1 MKNYR
6 AEYDKLHINYPV
18 KERNKEAEW
27 WYFDADLDNGDRIV
41 LMYSVNDTRLYPR
54 KPSVRFDLYEKNG
67 QNHSFINEYEE
78 KTATFSREKCDANF
92 ADKEWC
98 KDCGDHY
105 EVKAI
110 HDGYEIDLRFYGEV
124 PSWQAGTEGEL
135 MRNPKTG
142 EEKAWVVA
150 QPAARVE
157 GKLIKDGQE
166 IAVKGS
172 GYHDHNWMNMDN
184 GAMLDHWHW
193 GKVHTDDLAI
203 DYGIM
208 IPASPYIKPVI
219 TLLVEDKNHLY
230 LEPGD
235 EHNKNGEIS
244 FELLDEAKEPTLGLT
259 FANRLVIHANTP
271 EIKLDLD
278 IKIDHFVMKDMNE
291 LPTGGESAY
300 RYVGNELL
308 VVNRNDHEERYESN
322 SLHEVVFPHK
332 AEKIESA
339 INHEDYRLE

>member
-1 MKNYR
+1 MKNYQ

-27 WYFDADLDNGDRIV
+27 WYFDADLDNGDRLV

-67 QNHSFINEYEE
+67 QNHSFINEYVEE
-78 KTATFSREKCDANF
+78 DAAFSREKCAANF
-92 ADKEWC
+92 ANQEWC
-98 KDCGDHY
+98 RDCGDYY
-105 EVKAI
+105 EVRARAN
-110 HDGYEIDLRFYGEV
+110 GYEVDLCFYSQV
-124 PSWQAGTEGEL
+124 PGWQAGKEGRL
-135 MRNPKTG
+135 MYNPQTG
-142 EEKAWVVA
+142 DEKAWVVA

-157 GKLIKDGQE
+157 GKLVKNQKTIT
-166 IAVKGS
+166 VKGT

-184 GAMLDHWHW
+184 GDMLDHWHW
-193 GKVHTDDLAI
+193 GKVHTSELAV

-208 IPASPYIKPVI
+208 IPATPNVAPAI
-219 TLLVEDKNHLY
+219 TLLVEDRDHLY

-235 EHNKNGEIS
+235 EHHRKGEVS
-244 FELLDEAKEPTLGLT
+244 FELLDTAKEPTLGLS
-259 FANRLVIHANTP
+259 FAQRLVIHAKTP

-278 IKIDHFVMKDMNE
+278 IKVDHFVMKDLND

-300 RYVGNELL
+300 RYVGNETLT
-308 VVNRNDHEERYESN
+308 VKRHGQEEVDATH

-332 AEKIESA
+332 ANE
-339 INHEDYRLE
+339 